1 MINSG
6 VIISILQIENVN
18 VRCEMFDIIM
28 AVLPS
33 DFTLP
38 PYDLPLLHYFIE
50 NSEENLSIQ
59 WIHKH
64 HDTLEQLYAYERPL
78 DCALRQKLFN
88 LATYMVDQ
96 GVDINFVDEN
106 EDSVLHKWLKE
117 GGYVQPPEVLVTKFA
132 NAKNVLGVTPL
143 IYAILY
149 ENSKM
154 IQFLIDKT
162 DLTLVSN
169 EGMTPLHFAAIK
181 W

>member
-1 MINSG
+1 
-6 VIISILQIENVN
+6 
-18 VRCEMFDIIM
+18 MFDVIM
-28 AVLPS
+28 AALPS

-50 NSEENLSIQ
+50 NNEENLSIQ
-59 WIHKH
+59 WIDKH
-64 HDTLEQLYAYERPL
+64 SDTLEKLYAYERPL
-78 DCALRQKLFN
+78 DAALRQKLFN
-88 LATYMVDQ
+88 LATYMVDK
-96 GVDINFVDEN
+96 GVDIDFVDEN
-106 EDSVLHKWLKE
+106 EDTVLHKWLKE
-117 GGYVQPPEVLVTKFA
+117 GGYVQPPEVLVKKFA
-132 NAKNVLGVTPL
+132 NAKNILGATPL

-169 EGMTPLHFAAIK
+169 EGMSPLHFAAIK